1 LSTKKTHYPEIPRKN
16 LGPGWWLANRHYTVY
31 MIRELTSFFVTA
43 FSLIYIYQVYRLAS
57 NPGTYSQYLDTVP
70 SPAMISFSIVALGF
84 ALFHSVTW
92 FYLIGKIQPIKIGRK
107 KTSPLL
113 ALGINTVFL
122 VIISFAVLQLFI
134 VGK

>member
-1 LSTKKTHYPEIPRKN
+1 
-16 LGPGWWLANRHYTVY
+16 
-31 MIRELTSFFVTA
+31 
-43 FSLIYIYQVYRLAS
+43 
-57 NPGTYSQYLDTVP
+57 
-70 SPAMISFSIVALGF
+70 MISFSIVALGF
-84 ALFHSVTW
+84 TLFHSVTW